1 MVRFLIVTP
10 EAVTV
15 NALIVNPFMSMTAPL
30 PSMTLLA
37 SLIVMAVARS
47 S

>member
-15 NALIVNPFMSMTAPL
+15 NARMFDPAMSMTAPL
-30 PSMTLLA
+30 PLITPEAVISMV
-37 SLIVMAVARS
+37 SPPV
-47 S
+47 